1 MRSTLYIFSILLI
14 TVSLS
19 SCKSTIDIVTDY
31 NDNVNFKTYKTF
43 NFTQEHWSYLS
54 ELDQDR
60 ILNAIELELKNK
72 GLTKSYNPDIYITI
86 ITGKENQTKVQ
97 NNVSYRYGYWDTYPI
112 NDIQVIKTT
121 EGSLAIHMI
130 DSKTQKLIWEG
141 KGLGIIE
148 KNYTKEKKEEKIKDF
163 VKEIISKYPPNVHK

>member
-1 MRSTLYIFSILLI
+1 MKSIFNYFGIFLLV
-14 TVSLS
+14 VSLV
-19 SCKSTIDIVTDY
+19 SCKATIDTVTDY
-31 NDNVNFKTYKTF
+31 NDKINFKTYKTF

-60 ILNAIELELKNK
+60 ILKAIETELNSK
-72 GLTKSYNPDIYITI
+72 GLTKSYNPDMYITI
-86 ITGKENQTKVQ
+86 ITGKEDQTKVQ
-97 NNVSYRYGYWDTYPI
+97 NNISYRYGYWDTYPI

-141 KGLGIIE
+141 KGIGIIE
-148 KNYTKEKKEEKIKDF
+148 KKYTKEEKEDKIRDF
-163 VKEIISKYPPNVHK
+163 VKAIISKFPPNVHK